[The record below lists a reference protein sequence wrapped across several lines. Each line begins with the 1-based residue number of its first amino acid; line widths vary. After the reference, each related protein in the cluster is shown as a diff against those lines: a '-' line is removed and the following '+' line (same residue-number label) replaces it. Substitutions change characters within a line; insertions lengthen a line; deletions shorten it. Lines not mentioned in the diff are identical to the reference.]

1 MVMLQERFPGLQP
14 SALSLPGGT
23 TAYRLS
29 APAVQGERA
38 FKWAELRLPAGFP
51 EHVRAFVQLSPDAV
65 LRIPHLDSAGVLCL
79 DGDPGPGMGYSAEER
94 ILFLLNSYLEDFLK
108 PWLAG
113 DLDGAFEAEA
123 LNYWAI
129 EVARAR
135 SKNDPVRSVWTIDSP
150 PAKATVREG
159 VLLIPSRIVIAADEA
174 NRMTNRLAQSIGS
187 KQRIG
192 VLVADVPISH
202 ALTPTTWP
210 KTNVQ
215 LDRLLKARLSDADYA
230 KLYSNL
236 GRRGR
241 GKHGVVVMRSVG
253 TAFAYLL
260 PHGPATVVDVGKS
273 KKTFPPLQKIL
284 PLATSR
290 LDPCWIVGRDQ
301 HPEVEHRQAR
311 HVLVI
316 GAGALGGAVTDH
328 LAKAGVGKISLIDP
342 DTMSAPNVGRH
353 LLGAEAIGE
362 KKAAALAQRINL
374 AYPMT
379 LVVPYAKCMGDW
391 LKDKSLADVHVVLD
405 LTGEPDVRQQTE
417 SARKIHPCP
426 LLIGWM
432 EPYVAAAHACS
443 LPAGHAWLKNLI
455 DPMHELQAVE
465 WPSEVIQREPG
476 CSSQFQSYTAVAAE
490 HAVALIAESALEMID
505 ARGQPTHPSVR
516 SWVRGQ
522 QYLDAH
528 WAGLKHRQW
537 AQPARGL
544 DGVILSR
551 PFS

>member
-1 MVMLQERFPGLQP
+1 MLQERFPGLQP

-29 APAVQGERA
+29 APAIQGERA

-51 EHVRAFVQLSPDAV
+51 GHVRAFIQLSQDAV

-79 DGDPGPGMGYSAEER
+79 EGDPGPGMGYSAEER
-94 ILFLLNSYLEDFLK
+94 ILFLLNAYLEDFLK

-135 SKNDPVRSVWTIDSP
+135 SKNDPVRSVWTVDSP
-150 PAKATVREG
+150 PAKATVRDG
-159 VLLIPSRIVIAADEA
+159 VLLIPSRVVIAADEA

-192 VLVADVPISH
+192 VLVADIPISH

-230 KLYSNL
+230 KLCSNL

-241 GKHGVVVMRSVG
+241 GKHGVVVLRSVE

-260 PHGPATVVDVGKS
+260 PHGPATVVDVGKG

-290 LDPCWIVGRDQ
+290 LDPKWIVGRDQ
-301 HPEVEHRQAR
+301 YPEVDERQAR

-328 LAKAGVGKISLIDP
+328 LAKAGVGKVSLIDP

-379 LVVPYAKCMGDW
+379 LVVPFAKSMADW
-391 LKDKSLADVHVVLD
+391 LKDNSLADIHVVLD
-405 LTGEPDVRQQTE
+405 LTGEPDVRQQIE
-417 SARKIHPCP
+417 SAREDHPCP

-443 LPAGHAWLKNLI
+443 LPSGHAWLKNLI

-465 WPSEVIQREPG
+465 WPSEVIQQEPG

-505 ARGQPTHPSVR
+505 ALGQVIHPTVR

-522 QYLDAH
+522 RYLDAH
-528 WAGLKHRQW
+528 WAGLHHRDW
-537 AQPARGL
+537 AQPARAL

-551 PFS
+551 PFL

>member
-1 MVMLQERFPGLQP
+1 MLREQFPGLEP
-14 SALSLPGGT
+14 SALSRPGGA
-23 TAYRLS
+23 TAYRVSCL
-29 APAVQGERA
+29 ALDVERG
-38 FKWAELRLPAGFP
+38 FSWAELRLPAGFP
-51 EHVRAFVQLSPDAV
+51 ERARAFVQLSPDAV

-79 DGDPGPGMGYSAEER
+79 DGDPGPGVGYSAEER

-129 EVARAR
+129 EVVRAR
-135 SKNDPVRSVWTIDSP
+135 SKNDPVRSVWTIDAP
-150 PAKATVREG
+150 PTKAWVRDG
-159 VLLIPSRIVIAADEA
+159 VLLIPSRTVIAADEA

-192 VLVADVPISH
+192 VLVADIPITH
-202 ALTPTTWP
+202 ALTPSTWP
-210 KTNVQ
+210 KSNEQ
-215 LDRLLKARLSDADYA
+215 LDCLLKARLPDAEYT
-230 KLYSNL
+230 KFYSRRS
-236 GRRGR
+236 RRGR
-241 GKHGVVVMRSVG
+241 DKHRVVILRS
-253 TAFAYLL
+253 TDIAFAYLL
-260 PHGPATVVDVGKS
+260 PHGPATVVGVGKS
-273 KKTFPPLQKIL
+273 KKTFPPLRKIL
-284 PLATSR
+284 PLTASR
-290 LDPCWIVGRDQ
+290 LDPSWIVGRDQ

-328 LAKAGVGKISLIDP
+328 LAKAGVGKISLVDP
-342 DTMSAPNVGRH
+342 DTMSVPNVGRH
-353 LLGAEAIGE
+353 LLGAESIGE
-362 KKAAALAQRINL
+362 KKAVAVAQRINL
-374 AYPMT
+374 TYPAA
-379 LVVPYAKCMGDW
+379 LVVPYPKSMDDW
-391 LKDKSLADVHVVLD
+391 LKGNTLADVHVILD

-417 SARKIHPCP
+417 NARENYPCP

-432 EPYVAAAHACS
+432 EPYVAAAHACC
-443 LPAGHAWLKNLI
+443 LPSGYKWLKNSI

-465 WPSEVIQREPG
+465 WPEDVIQQEPG

-505 ARGQPTHPSVR
+505 AIGHPTDPTVR

-522 QYLDAH
+522 RYLNTH
-528 WAGLKHRQW
+528 WPGLKHREW
-537 AQPARGL
+537 AQPAHGF

-551 PFS
+551 PFP